1 MHYKI
6 TTLVENAVYR
16 RNLQAEHG
24 LSLLIENNG
33 YKILFDTGQS
43 DLFIRNATLSDIEI
57 AEVNFL
63 VLSHGHSDHTGGLR
77 HFLSVNKK
85 ASVICKQEA
94 LYRKFKDKRENGVI
108 DSNLLDLSRF
118 RFITGQTELIPG
130 LFLFPDLPVINPE
143 DTHFERFFTQTPEG
157 VVPDIFNDELVVALI
172 AENTYSVLSA
182 CSHRGI
188 TNILRTIGNCFPGY
202 TFKLLAGGFHIHNAQ
217 DEKFSIIA
225 DYLKNNLPEQ
235 IGICHCT
242 GIDKY
247 ALFRQTFGNR
257 VFYNYTGNTFYL

>member
-57 AEVNFL
+57 AEVDFL
-63 VLSHGHSDHTGGLR
+63 ILSHGHSDHTGGLR

-94 LYRKFKDKRENGVI
+94 LYRKFKD
-108 DSNLLDLSRF
+108 
-118 RFITGQTELIPG
+118 
-130 LFLFPDLPVINPE
+130 
-143 DTHFERFFTQTPEG
+143 
-157 VVPDIFNDELVVALI
+157 
-172 AENTYSVLSA
+172 
-182 CSHRGI
+182 
-188 TNILRTIGNCFPGY
+188 
-202 TFKLLAGGFHIHNAQ
+202 
-217 DEKFSIIA
+217 
-225 DYLKNNLPEQ
+225 
-235 IGICHCT
+235 
-242 GIDKY
+242 
-247 ALFRQTFGNR
+247 
-257 VFYNYTGNTFYL
+257 

>member
-6 TTLVENAVYR
+6 TTLVENAVYG

-43 DLFIRNATLSDIEI
+43 DLFIHNATLSDIEI

-63 VLSHGHSDHTGGLR
+63 ILSHGHSDHTGGLR

-94 LYRKFKDKRENGVI
+94 LYRKFKDKRENRVI

-157 VVPDIFNDELVVALI
+157 VVPDIFNDELAVALI

-235 IGICHCT
+235 IGISHCT

-247 ALFRQTFGNR
+247 ALSRQTFGNR

>member
-57 AEVNFL
+57 AEVN
-63 VLSHGHSDHTGGLR
+63 
-77 HFLSVNKK
+77 FLSVNKK

-157 VVPDIFNDELVVALI
+157 VVPDIFNDELAVALI

>member
-6 TTLVENAVYR
+6 TTLVENAVYGR
-16 RNLQAEHG
+16 SLQAEHG
-24 LSLLIENNG
+24 LSLLIENNR

-43 DLFIRNATLSDIEI
+43 DLFIRNATLSDIDI
-57 AEVNFL
+57 AEVDFL
-63 VLSHGHSDHTGGLR
+63 ILSHGHSDHTGGLR
-77 HFLSVNKK
+77 HFLAVNKK
-85 ASVICKQEA
+85 APIICKQEA

-108 DSNLLDLSRF
+108 DSNLLDLS
-118 RFITGQTELIPG
+118 
-130 LFLFPDLPVINPE
+130 LFPDLPVINPE

-157 VVPDIFNDELVVALI
+157 VIPDIFNDELAIVLI

-188 TNILRTIGNCFPGY
+188 TNILRTIGNCFHGY
-202 TFKLLAGGFHIHNAQ
+202 TFKLLTGGFHIHNAQ
-217 DEKFSIIA
+217 DGKFGIIA

-247 ALFRQTFGNR
+247 ALFRQTFGDR

>member
-24 LSLLIENNG
+24 LSLLIET
-33 YKILFDTGQS
+33 TGIKYYS
-43 DLFIRNATLSDIEI
+43 IRDNRILFIRNATLSDIEI
-57 AEVNFL
+57 AEVDFL
-63 VLSHGHSDHTGGLR
+63 ILSHGHSDQEDGRLR

-143 DTHFERFFTQTPEG
+143 DTHFERFFTNRS
-157 VVPDIFNDELVVALI
+157 DRK
-172 AENTYSVLSA
+172 
-182 CSHRGI
+182 C
-188 TNILRTIGNCFPGY
+188 
-202 TFKLLAGGFHIHNAQ
+202 
-217 DEKFSIIA
+217 
-225 DYLKNNLPEQ
+225 LKNFQ
-235 IGICHCT
+235 
-242 GIDKY
+242 
-247 ALFRQTFGNR
+247 
-257 VFYNYTGNTFYL
+257 

>member
-6 TTLVENAVYR
+6 TTLVENAVYG

-43 DLFIRNATLSDIEI
+43 DLFIHNATLSDIEI

-63 VLSHGHSDHTGGLR
+63 ILSHGHSDHTGGLR

-108 DSNLLDLSRF
+108 DSNLLVYPDSVLS
-118 RFITGQTELIPG
+118 PG
-130 LFLFPDLPVINPE
+130 RRNLFPDCS
-143 DTHFERFFTQTPEG
+143 
-157 VVPDIFNDELVVALI
+157 
-172 AENTYSVLSA
+172 YS
-182 CSHRGI
+182 
-188 TNILRTIGNCFPGY
+188 RT
-202 TFKLLAGGFHIHNAQ
+202 
-217 DEKFSIIA
+217 
-225 DYLKNNLPEQ
+225 
-235 IGICHCT
+235 
-242 GIDKY
+242 
-247 ALFRQTFGNR
+247 FR
-257 VFYNYTGNTFYL
+257 L

>member
-57 AEVNFL
+57 AEVDFL
-63 VLSHGHSDHTGGLR
+63 ILSHGHSDHTGGLR

-108 DSNLLDLSRF
+108 DSNLLDLS
-118 RFITGQTELIPG
+118 
-130 LFLFPDLPVINPE
+130 
-143 DTHFERFFTQTPEG
+143 
-157 VVPDIFNDELVVALI
+157 
-172 AENTYSVLSA
+172 
-182 CSHRGI
+182 
-188 TNILRTIGNCFPGY
+188 
-202 TFKLLAGGFHIHNAQ
+202 LLHI
-217 DEKFSIIA
+217 
-225 DYLKNNLPEQ
+225 
-235 IGICHCT
+235 
-242 GIDKY
+242 
-247 ALFRQTFGNR
+247 
-257 VFYNYTGNTFYL
+257 

>member
-6 TTLVENAVYR
+6 TTLVENAVYG

-43 DLFIRNATLSDIEI
+43 DLFIHNATLSDIEI

-63 VLSHGHSDHTGGLR
+63 ILSHGHSDHTGGLR

-157 VVPDIFNDELVVALI
+157 VVPDIFNDELAVALI

-182 CSHRGI
+182 CSTGESPIFSGLSATVFQDIHSNSWPEVFI
-188 TNILRTIGNCFPGY
+188 STMPRTRN
-202 TFKLLAGGFHIHNAQ
+202 
-217 DEKFSIIA
+217 S
-225 DYLKNNLPEQ
+225 
-235 IGICHCT
+235 
-242 GIDKY
+242 
-247 ALFRQTFGNR
+247 
-257 VFYNYTGNTFYL
+257 VS

>member
-6 TTLVENAVYR
+6 TTLVENAVYG

-43 DLFIRNATLSDIEI
+43 DLFIHNATLSDIEI

-63 VLSHGHSDHTGGLR
+63 ILSHGHSDHTGGLR

-118 RFITGQTELIPG
+118 RFITGQTEL
-130 LFLFPDLPVINPE
+130 FPDCS
-143 DTHFERFFTQTPEG
+143 
-157 VVPDIFNDELVVALI
+157 
-172 AENTYSVLSA
+172 YS
-182 CSHRGI
+182 
-188 TNILRTIGNCFPGY
+188 RT
-202 TFKLLAGGFHIHNAQ
+202 
-217 DEKFSIIA
+217 
-225 DYLKNNLPEQ
+225 
-235 IGICHCT
+235 
-242 GIDKY
+242 
-247 ALFRQTFGNR
+247 FR
-257 VFYNYTGNTFYL
+257 L

>member
-63 VLSHGHSDHTGGLR
+63 ILSHGHSDHTGGLR

-85 ASVICKQEA
+85 ASVIC
-94 LYRKFKDKRENGVI
+94 
-108 DSNLLDLSRF
+108 
-118 RFITGQTELIPG
+118 
-130 LFLFPDLPVINPE
+130 
-143 DTHFERFFTQTPEG
+143 
-157 VVPDIFNDELVVALI
+157 
-172 AENTYSVLSA
+172 
-182 CSHRGI
+182 
-188 TNILRTIGNCFPGY
+188 
-202 TFKLLAGGFHIHNAQ
+202 
-217 DEKFSIIA
+217 
-225 DYLKNNLPEQ
+225 
-235 IGICHCT
+235 
-242 GIDKY
+242 
-247 ALFRQTFGNR
+247 
-257 VFYNYTGNTFYL
+257 

>member
-6 TTLVENAVYR
+6 TTLVENAVYG

-43 DLFIRNATLSDIEI
+43 DLFIHNATLSDIEI

-63 VLSHGHSDHTGGLR
+63 ILSHGHSDHTGGLR

-157 VVPDIFNDELVVALI
+157 VVPDISMTNWR
-172 AENTYSVLSA
+172 
-182 CSHRGI
+182 SH
-188 TNILRTIGNCFPGY
+188 
-202 TFKLLAGGFHIHNAQ
+202 
-217 DEKFSIIA
+217 
-225 DYLKNNLPEQ
+225 
-235 IGICHCT
+235 
-242 GIDKY
+242 
-247 ALFRQTFGNR
+247 
-257 VFYNYTGNTFYL
+257 

>member
-57 AEVNFL
+57 AEVDFL
-63 VLSHGHSDHTGGLR
+63 ILSHGHSDHTGGLR

-94 LYRKFKDKRENGVI
+94 LYRKFKDKRENGALTPTCWI
-108 DSNLLDLSRF
+108 YPDSVLS
-118 RFITGQTELIPG
+118 PG
-130 LFLFPDLPVINPE
+130 RRNLFPDCS
-143 DTHFERFFTQTPEG
+143 
-157 VVPDIFNDELVVALI
+157 
-172 AENTYSVLSA
+172 YS
-182 CSHRGI
+182 
-188 TNILRTIGNCFPGY
+188 RT
-202 TFKLLAGGFHIHNAQ
+202 
-217 DEKFSIIA
+217 
-225 DYLKNNLPEQ
+225 
-235 IGICHCT
+235 
-242 GIDKY
+242 
-247 ALFRQTFGNR
+247 FR
-257 VFYNYTGNTFYL
+257 L